1 MVERPRIFLS
11 YSTKDKVL
19 ARQIKVQISRK
30 GYSVF
35 LAHEDLKISQEWV
48 SEIRKE
54 LRLCDVYVALL
65 TENFRKSEW
74 TDQEAGYALSRS
86 KRKEKKCLILPITV
100 HPIESPHGFLKSF
113 QALRLKTDDIEGT
126 CDLAVRE
133 LDEKLGLKE
142 QHKNE
147 VIEKFLQSGSFQTAK
162 RNFRELAGH
171 QPFSAEQMDRIMAAA
186 LENSQTQLPELLS
199 PMRDLVA
206 ANRSISKAKREQFM
220 EQFRRLTSW

>member
-1 MVERPRIFLS
+1 MVERPRVFLS

-19 ARQIKVQISRK
+19 ARQIKIHISRK

-35 LAHEDLKISQEWV
+35 LAHEDLKISQEWI

-86 KRKEKKCLILPITV
+86 KRKEKKCVILPITV
-100 HPIESPHGFLKSF
+100 HPIKSPHGFLKAF

-126 CDLAVRE
+126 CHLAARE
-133 LDEKLGLKE
+133 LDDKLGLKE
-142 QHKNE
+142 QHQDQL
-147 VIEKFLQSGSFQTAK
+147 IEKFLQSGSFQLAK
-162 RNFRELAGH
+162 RNFRELTEH
-171 QPFSAEQMDRIMAAA
+171 QPFSAEQMERIMTAA
-186 LENSQTQLPELLS
+186 LENNQTQLPELLS

-206 ANRSISKAKREQFM
+206 ANRSVSKTKKEQFI
-220 EQFRRLTSW
+220 EQFRRLTAW